1 MPHCV
6 FCGKV
11 TTTHEGLKRHVAGRP
26 ECRRQ
31 WASMIE
37 DVEAENLDDA
47 PDVDFPHQDAAPAGH
62 VHPRPSPDTDN
73 NPALRKT
80 RRTTVE
86 EVEDE
91 DGMLFPNNGRYFEP
105 QSDAGW
111 ALREGETNFE
121 RYRTYQEEEGEDP
134 WSPFEDAEEWDLAQW
149 LVKNLGQTRTNEFL
163 KLPITQNRT
172 KLLFHNNCSFLQCVD
187 ELPHGPGWSCKKVTV
202 RGNCED
208 ENGEMLQEEV
218 ELWCRNPVECVKE
231 LIGNPAFKE
240 DMAYSPA
247 KAYADRAGQDRV
259 IDEMWTADWWG
270 DKQKALPE
278 GATIAPI
285 ILSSDKMSLSQFR
298 GDKSAWPVYMSIG
311 NIAKAKRCQASARAT
326 VLIGYLPAGK
336 LDCFTPDA
344 CSLAGYRLFHHCMAL
359 LLEPLIGAGNDGVE
373 MVCADSWVHCVY
385 PILAAYVADFPEQC
399 LCLVAANERGD
410 ALNSA
415 MHDPESTKDILHRR
429 KIGQHPP
436 EFEANGLP
444 FTPDLLHQLH
454 KGVFKDHLVKWCIDI
469 IGEDEMDSR
478 FKAIPNYPGLRH
490 FKKGISSVKQW
501 TGREHKE
508 MQRVFVG
515 LLSRAVPSRV
525 LVVARSILD
534 FSYFAQLQVQTTES
548 LEALQTALT
557 VFHTNKDILKEL
569 TVREHFNIPKLH
581 QLSHYVQSI
590 TLFGAADGFNTELPE
605 RLHIDF
611 AKDSY
616 RASNKQDYEEQM
628 ALWLQCQEAVFLH
641 SAYLDW
647 LSQQPRSKSPAG
659 LTGCHSNP
667 YNFDADSD
675 TDSESET
682 PNLPATEP
690 LQATHVLA
698 KAPAH
703 PHQSVGTII
712 TAHGATEFL
721 PALRSFLLKNLPC
734 NTIVPGLQDR
744 FDLYRQ
750 VVIVTPPDLR
760 VSDMPQRR
768 QIRATPEMLLSGR
781 KPGIPARFDMAL
793 IADRPRSSNFHTL
806 EGIFFPG
813 FSAVNFDNRL
823 VAGVRVA
830 QVRAIFTLP
839 RQFGAYSR
847 ALAYVE
853 WFTPFKPPDPVSR
866 MRQVSRSTRQL
877 HRNAAVIHV
886 DEIVRPCHLIP
897 KMGPTVDLRL
907 RSGNA
912 YEVANDFYFNE
923 FIDGEMFCTCVI
935 SN

>member
-1 MPHCV
+1 MWIT
-6 FCGKV
+6 FF
-11 TTTHEGLKRHVAGRP
+11 
-26 ECRRQ
+26 
-31 WASMIE
+31 M
-37 DVEAENLDDA
+37 
-47 PDVDFPHQDAAPAGH
+47 
-62 VHPRPSPDTDN
+62 
-73 NPALRKT
+73 LR
-80 RRTTVE
+80 
-86 EVEDE
+86 
-91 DGMLFPNNGRYFEP
+91 M
-105 QSDAGW
+105 
-111 ALREGETNFE
+111 
-121 RYRTYQEEEGEDP
+121 EEGEDP

-149 LVKNLGQTRTNEFL
+149 LVKNLGQTRTDEFL

-172 KLLFHNNCSFLQCVD
+172 KLSFHNNRSFLQRVD

-218 ELWCRNPVECVKE
+218 ELWCRDPVECVKE
-231 LIGNPAFKE
+231 LIGNPSFKE

-259 IDEMWTADWWG
+259 IDEMWTADWWC

-285 ILSSDKMSLSQFR
+285 ILSSDKTSLSQFR

-311 NIAKAKRCQASARAT
+311 NIAKAKRRQASARAT

-344 CSLAGYRLFHHCMAL
+344 RSLAGYRLFHHCMAL

-373 MVCADSWVHCVY
+373 MVCADSWVRRVY

-399 LCLVAANERGD
+399 LVSCCKENRCPKCLVAANERGD

-415 MHDPESTKDILHRR
+415 MRDPESTKDILHRR

-436 EFEANGLP
+436 EFEANGLRAVYKP
-444 FTPDLLHQLH
+444 FWADLPHADIFLAFTPDLLHQLH
-454 KGVFKDHLVKWCIDI
+454 KGVFKDHLVKWCINI

-515 LLSRAVPSRV
+515 LLSGAVPSRV
-525 LVVARSILD
+525 LVLARSILD

-569 TVREHFNIPKLH
+569 AVRDHFNIPKLH

-616 RASNKQDYEEQM
+616 RASNKWDYEEQM
-628 ALWLQCQEAVFLH
+628 ALWLQRQEAVFLR

-667 YNFDADSD
+667 YDFDADSD
-675 TDSESET
+675 TDSESEET
-682 PNLPATEP
+682 PNLPAAEP

-698 KAPAH
+698 NAPSH

-712 TAHGATEFL
+712 TARGATEFL

-760 VSDMPQRR
+760 VSDVPQRR
-768 QIRATPEMLLSGR
+768 RIRATPEMLPSGQ

-806 EGIFFPG
+806 EG
-813 FSAVNFDNRL
+813 
-823 VAGVRVA
+823 VRVA
-830 QVRAIFTLP
+830 QVHAIFTLP
-839 RQFGAYSR
+839 RQFGTYSR

-877 HRNAAVIHV
+877 RRNAAVIHV

-923 FIDGEMFCTCVI
+923 FIDGEMFCACVI

>member
-47 PDVDFPHQDAAPAGH
+47 PDVDFPHQDAAP
-62 VHPRPSPDTDN
+62 
-73 NPALRKT
+73 
-80 RRTTVE
+80 
-86 EVEDE
+86 
-91 DGMLFPNNGRYFEP
+91 
-105 QSDAGW
+105 
-111 ALREGETNFE
+111 
-121 RYRTYQEEEGEDP
+121 
-134 WSPFEDAEEWDLAQW
+134 W
-149 LVKNLGQTRTNEFL
+149 LVKNLGQTRTDEFL
-163 KLPITQNRT
+163 KLPITQNCT
-172 KLLFHNNCSFLQCVD
+172 KLSFHNNRSFLQRVD

-208 ENGEMLQEEV
+208 ENGKMLQEEV
-218 ELWCRNPVECVKE
+218 ELWCRDPVECMKE
-231 LIGNPAFKE
+231 LIGNPSFKE

-298 GDKSAWPVYMSIG
+298 GDKLAWPVYMSIG
-311 NIAKAKRCQASARAT
+311 NIAKAKRRQASARAT

-344 CSLAGYRLFHHCMAL
+344 RSLAGYRLFHHCMAL

-373 MVCADSWVHCVY
+373 MVCADSWVCRVY
-385 PILAAYVADFPEQC
+385 PILAAYIADFPEQC
-399 LCLVAANERGD
+399 LVSCCKENQWD

-415 MHDPESTKDILHRR
+415 MC

-436 EFEANGLP
+436 EFEANGLRAVYKP
-444 FTPDLLHQLH
+444 FWADLPHAEIFLAFTPDLLHQLH

-469 IGEDEMDSR
+469 IGEDKMDSR
-478 FKAIPNYPGLRH
+478 FKAILNYPGLRH

-508 MQRVFVG
+508 MQQVFVG
-515 LLSRAVPSRV
+515 LLSGAVPSCV

-534 FSYFAQLQVQTTES
+534 FSYFAQLQVQMTES

-569 TVREHFNIPKLH
+569 AVREHFNIPKLH

-616 RASNKQDYEEQM
+616 RASNKRDYEEQM
-628 ALWLQCQEAVFLH
+628 ALWLQRQEAVFLR

-647 LSQQPRSKSPAG
+647 LSQQPRSKSPV
-659 LTGCHSNP
+659 
-667 YNFDADSD
+667 DSD

-721 PALRSFLLKNLPC
+721 PALRSFLLKNLPR

-760 VSDMPQRR
+760 VSDVPQRR
-768 QIRATPEMLLSGR
+768 QIRATPETLPSGR

-806 EGIFFPG
+806 E
-813 FSAVNFDNRL
+813 AVNFDNRL

-847 ALAYVE
+847 ALAYIE

-877 HRNAAVIHV
+877 RRNATVIHV

-923 FIDGEMFCTCVI
+923 FIDGEMFCACVI